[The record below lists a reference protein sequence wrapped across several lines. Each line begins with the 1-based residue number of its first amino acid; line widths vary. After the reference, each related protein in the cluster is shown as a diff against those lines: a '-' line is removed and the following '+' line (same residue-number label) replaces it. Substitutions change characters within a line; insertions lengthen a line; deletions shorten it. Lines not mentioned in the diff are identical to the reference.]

1 MQSCTVKWEWSI
13 MQWYLP
19 PHLTCLSSCLLPPF
33 PSLPIHSIPASTLLS
48 CPCPSKMFPITF
60 QSEFISTSNPS
71 TFEQNTLQ
79 LSLVT
84 VYIVKYFETRSDVPT
99 DCLIKRLKWIP
110 QPSRISALLPFL
122 ASTFCSI
129 ALRLICPLPWNSPR
143 QRGRPSIDGPG
154 FFCAGLYGCLPL
166 PHHLCTCPRGYMGTT
181 HWVEALVCT
190 EIDLGLIRGTILEA
204 GYRRHTW
211 YNGRATIQKPP
222 NLDLDPDQV

>member
-1 MQSCTVKWEWSI
+1 
-13 MQWYLP
+13 
-19 PHLTCLSSCLLPPF
+19 
-33 PSLPIHSIPASTLLS
+33 
-48 CPCPSKMFPITF
+48 MFPITF
-60 QSEFISTSNPS
+60 QSEFISTSSPS

-84 VYIVKYFETRSDVPT
+84 VYILNYFEKALFYFETRSDVPT

-154 FFCAGLYGCLPL
+154 FFCAGLYGCLPCPASPSVYL
-166 PHHLCTCPRGYMGTT
+166 PTWVHGYYPLGRGPGV
-181 HWVEALVCT
+181 HRDRFG
-190 EIDLGLIRGTILEA
+190 IDKRNNFGSR
-204 GYRRHTW
+204 
-211 YNGRATIQKPP
+211 
-222 NLDLDPDQV
+222 V